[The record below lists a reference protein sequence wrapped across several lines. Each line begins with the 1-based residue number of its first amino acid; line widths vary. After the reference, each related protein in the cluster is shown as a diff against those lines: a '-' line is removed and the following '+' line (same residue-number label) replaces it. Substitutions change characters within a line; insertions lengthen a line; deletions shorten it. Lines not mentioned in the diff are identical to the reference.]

1 MGTFLGSIPIRFW
14 IDLGHISFRTAFVID
29 GRCPKAEARSS
40 IVAFQACT
48 RTPVKG
54 WREGADPRGH
64 RHRLIGC
71 ATTRPLASALGF
83 ACIGQPSTL
92 SGNRW
97 SRCQVSQSSRN
108 RPGLKRFEDKCLARE
123 ERASL
128 STRSLVVAS
137 SATPLACPPDNA
149 HTLNQYTAHDDQ
161 AHESATLHE

>member
-1 MGTFLGSIPIRFW
+1 MTPS
-14 IDLGHISFRTAFVID
+14 ST
-29 GRCPKAEARSS
+29 PKRNSSSMDSSKSRSAG
-40 IVAFQACT
+40 VFQACT
-48 RTPVKG
+48 RTQSKDG
-54 WREGADPRGH
+54 GEGADPRGH
-64 RHRLIGC
+64 HQRLGC
-71 ATTRPLASALGF
+71 RARTRPLASAIGS
-83 ACIGQPSTL
+83 AHIGQPSTL
-92 SGNRW
+92 SDNRW